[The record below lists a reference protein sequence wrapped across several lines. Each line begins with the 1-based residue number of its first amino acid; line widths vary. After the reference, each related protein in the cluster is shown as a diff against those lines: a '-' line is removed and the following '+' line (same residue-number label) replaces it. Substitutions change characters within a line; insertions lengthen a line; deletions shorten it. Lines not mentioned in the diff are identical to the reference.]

1 MKNYFE
7 GYYCRDDLHLQ
18 VINKDSNR
26 KILNALREAYPTGLS
41 VEELSEVT
49 KLPIKTVYA
58 QKAELYR
65 EYYINHVEEEKKN
78 QRGRP
83 SKRQDPFIFRKRAR
97 LVIEELFGVH
107 DIYEGNKPVPLPPG
121 HTIYSDGF
129 AETLSKLTLKEE
141 KNELFITLLDY
152 ARKVLSRAYNNEEI
166 KDKWAPSNEGNY
178 CCTQCGLNHEA
189 RDFFRAIFLNLIDEF
204 EQSKHFVD
212 FLKGQNMVTQNSYEK
227 IESMTK

>member
-1 MKNYFE
+1 MKSYFE

-26 KILNALREAYPTGLS
+26 KILNALREAYPIGLS
-41 VEELSEVT
+41 VEDLSEVT
-49 KLPIKTVYA
+49 KLPIKTVYE
-58 QKAELYR
+58 KAELYR

-166 KDKWAPSNEGNY
+166 KKN
-178 CCTQCGLNHEA
+178 GLPAMREIIAVPN
-189 RDFFRAIFLNLIDEF
+189 
-204 EQSKHFVD
+204 V
-212 FLKGQNMVTQNSYEK
+212 V
-227 IESMTK
+227 

>member
-1 MKNYFE
+1 MKNYFG

-26 KILNALREAYPTGLS
+26 KILNALREAYPVGLS

-65 EYYINHVEEEKKN
+65 EYYINHVEEQKKN

-121 HTIYSDGF
+121 HTIYTDGF

-166 KDKWAPSNEGNY
+166 KDKWAPSNDGNY
-178 CCTQCGLNHEA
+178 CCTHCGLNHEA

-204 EQSKHFVD
+204 EQSKHFMD
-212 FLKGQNMVTQNSYEK
+212 FLKNQNMVTSHSYEK
-227 IESMTK
+227 IRTTVE

>member
-1 MKNYFE
+1 
-7 GYYCRDDLHLQ
+7 
-18 VINKDSNR
+18 
-26 KILNALREAYPTGLS
+26 
-41 VEELSEVT
+41 
-49 KLPIKTVYA
+49 VYA

-121 HTIYSDGF
+121 HTVYSDGF

-152 ARKVLSRAYNNEEI
+152 AKKVLSRAYNNEEI
-166 KDKWAPSNEGNY
+166 KEKWAPSSEGNY

-204 EQSKHFVD
+204 EQSKHFMD
-212 FLKGQNMVTQNSYEK
+212 FLKDQNMVTQHSYEK
-227 IESMTK
+227 IESMIK

>member
-107 DIYEGNKPVPLPPG
+107 DVYEGNKPVPLPPG

-141 KNELFITLLDY
+141 KNDLFITLLDY
-152 ARKVLSRAYNNEEI
+152 AKKVLSRAYNNEEI
-166 KDKWAPSNEGNY
+166 KEKWAPSNEGNY

-204 EQSKHFVD
+204 EQSKHFMD
-212 FLKGQNMVTQNSYEK
+212 FLKGQNMVTQHSYEK
-227 IESMTK
+227 IRTAVE

>member
-18 VINKDSNR
+18 IINKDSNR
-26 KILNALREAYPTGLS
+26 KILDALKEAYPIGLS

-65 EYYINHVEEEKKN
+65 EYYINHVEEEKKS

-83 SKRQDPFIFRKRAR
+83 SKRQDPFIFRKKAR

-107 DIYEGNKPVPLPPG
+107 DVYEGNKPVPLPPG

-129 AETLSKLTLKEE
+129 TETLSKLTLKEE

-166 KDKWAPSNEGNY
+166 KEKWAPSDDGNY

-204 EQSKHFVD
+204 EQSKHFID
-212 FLKGQNMVTQNSYEK
+212 FLKSQNMVTLHSYEK
-227 IESMTK
+227 IRTAVE

>member
-107 DIYEGNKPVPLPPG
+107 DVYEGNKPVPLPPG

-152 ARKVLSRAYNNEEI
+152 AKKVLSRAYNNEEI
-166 KDKWAPSNEGNY
+166 KEKWAPSNEGNY

-204 EQSKHFVD
+204 EQSKQFMD
-212 FLKGQNMVTQNSYEK
+212 FLKGQNMVTQHSYEK
-227 IESMTK
+227 IRTAVE